1 MEKDYENF
9 VQRMGSFEMD
19 LDDMFGDNEVL
30 KHYAQDKFLVHKGVK
45 GMKWGV
51 RRERKK
57 AFRAARKQE
66 KRQAKLENKKS
77 EDRVKS
83 LTKKYKNRE
92 DMSITELREFNERV
106 RLENELGQNIS
117 QTKTMKED
125 RMEAYAKGLKL
136 TGAVLTKG
144 LKLTGA
150 GLGVALAV
158 NSLKNAETPSFDTRA
173 GAGKRIVEE
182 LLKAAK

>member
-1 MEKDYENF
+1 
-9 VQRMGSFEMD
+9 MGSFEMD
-19 LDDMFGDNEVL
+19 LDDMFSDNEVL
-30 KHYAQDKFLVHKGVK
+30 KHYAQEKFLVHHGVK

-57 AFRAARKQE
+57 ALRAARKQA
-66 KRQAKLENKKS
+66 KRQAKLEDKKS

-106 RLENELGQNIS
+106 RLEKELGQNIS
-117 QTKTMKED
+117 QTTTMKKD
-125 RMEAYAKGLKL
+125 RMETY
-136 TGAVLTKG
+136 TKG
-144 LKLTGA
+144 LKLAGA
-150 GLGVALAV
+150 ALGVALAV